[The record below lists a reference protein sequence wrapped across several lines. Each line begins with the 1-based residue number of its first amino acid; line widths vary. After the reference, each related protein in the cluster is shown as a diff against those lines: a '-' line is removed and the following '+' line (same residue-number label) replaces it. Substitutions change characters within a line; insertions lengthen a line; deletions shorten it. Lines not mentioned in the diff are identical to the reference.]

1 MLYLCADPSAAQPAP
16 LGQCLDTILLSP
28 DAGACFDYLEEQGLL
43 LGNGGFLLTLL
54 CPREGL
60 VLPGQESFCAD
71 VARAFRTHLPPKTH
85 YHSKRGLPVPK
96 YTLYLSIVQEDC
108 TPTAGEYDPFLLI
121 LEIVGY
127 SFSRMA
133 SARAAISCIS

>member
-16 LGQCLDTILLSP
+16 LSQCLDTILLSP

-60 VLPGQESFCAD
+60 FCRARRASVPMWPGLFGHIFPSDCPGISHWRRCVRSA
-71 VARAFRTHLPPKTH
+71 
-85 YHSKRGLPVPK
+85 GLSAAVP
-96 YTLYLSIVQEDC
+96 
-108 TPTAGEYDPFLLI
+108 
-121 LEIVGY
+121 
-127 SFSRMA
+127 
-133 SARAAISCIS
+133 

>member
-16 LGQCLDTILLSP
+16 LSQCLDTILLSP

-71 VARAFRTHLPPKTH
+71 VARLFGHIFPSDMPWYLSLAEMCTVCWPFRGCALKSPSLPRPPK
-85 YHSKRGLPVPK
+85 
-96 YTLYLSIVQEDC
+96 D
-108 TPTAGEYDPFLLI
+108 
-121 LEIVGY
+121 
-127 SFSRMA
+127 
-133 SARAAISCIS
+133 